1 MKTEA
6 EVVKNAAGLAAVAAE
21 YTKVIIITSSLPLCE
36 KLANAVQ
43 EGFAG

>member
-6 EVVKNAAGLAAVAAE
+6 EVVKNAAVLAAAAAE
-21 YTKVIIITSSLPLCE
+21 NTKVIIMTSSLSLCE